1 MSDPRYIDI
10 VPVTE
15 LHVRLGFDAALEYPA
30 ASIHKV
36 FSEWKMEVDDAPIL
50 RYLYRQARPAR
61 HLEFGT
67 WEGTGACY
75 CLEECDANVWTIN
88 LPAGELVD
96 GEPVYCSSPE
106 TVPEGASPLRYRNGI
121 YAYQTDAGAFIG
133 HRYRA
138 AGFAHRVTQ
147 IYCDSREWD
156 ASAYAPGFF
165 ETALVDG
172 GHTEDVVL
180 SDTEKALAVVRPNG
194 IILWH
199 DFCPDPSVFGPM
211 SSVVGVVAALTR
223 AWPDVASQLRD
234 AFWIQPSFLLV
245 GVRK

>member
-1 MSDPRYIDI
+1 MRQSF
-10 VPVTE
+10 VTFIGRR
-15 LHVRLGFDAALEYPA
+15 VRRDTSSSVA
-30 ASIHKV
+30 
-36 FSEWKMEVDDAPIL
+36 
-50 RYLYRQARPAR
+50 
-61 HLEFGT
+61 
-67 WEGTGACY
+67 WEGTGACAS
-75 CLEECDANVWTIN
+75 LEECDANVWTIN

-156 ASAYAPGFF
+156 ASAVLPGFF

-223 AWPDVASQLRD
+223 AWPDVARSAPRRVLDPTQFSVGGGSEVATRSLR
-234 AFWIQPSFLLV
+234 ACGRL
-245 GVRK
+245 GTMA